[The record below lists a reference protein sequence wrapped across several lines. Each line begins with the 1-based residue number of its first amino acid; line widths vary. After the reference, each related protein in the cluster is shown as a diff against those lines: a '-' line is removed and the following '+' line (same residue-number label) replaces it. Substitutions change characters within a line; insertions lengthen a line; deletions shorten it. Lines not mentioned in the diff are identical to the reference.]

1 MSAVLQLLLGT
12 SVYEML
18 PSLFE
23 SDTALNRNNNFIKRN
38 LHTVSSVPY
47 SLSQCNRKCSNPKV
61 PVMGQIPSEV
71 LNKDYIRKE
80 MLESEEFL
88 NRLIENNA
96 QHVTFFLLS
105 GFSFTNIHESQD
117 YRGRKR
123 ALF

>member
-1 MSAVLQLLLGT
+1 
-12 SVYEML
+12 
-18 PSLFE
+18 
-23 SDTALNRNNNFIKRN
+23 
-38 LHTVSSVPY
+38 
-47 SLSQCNRKCSNPKV
+47 
-61 PVMGQIPSEV
+61 MGQIPSEV

-80 MLESEEFL
+80 MLESGEFL